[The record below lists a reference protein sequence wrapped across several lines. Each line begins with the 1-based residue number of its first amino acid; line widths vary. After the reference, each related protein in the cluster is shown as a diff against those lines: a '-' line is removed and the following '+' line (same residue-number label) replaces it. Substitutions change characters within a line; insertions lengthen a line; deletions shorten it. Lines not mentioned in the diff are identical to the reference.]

1 MKRYII
7 AGIILLF
14 LIVIKLQFFS
24 SAKGKDARADKK
36 KEKPPV
42 PVSVFVV
49 GHENIQNHLFCNGKV
64 LSNEQAEL
72 RTEASGKIN
81 YINLQEGKFVKAGT
95 LLLRLNAAEQQTQ
108 LEKVDAQ
115 LLFATAVE
123 FRRRQLLSTQSISK
137 EEYESTRRELHALK
151 ADSAFIQSQIAKKL
165 IYAPFDGVIGI
176 RNVSIGS
183 YITPDVI
190 VANIHQVDPIKI
202 EFSLPER
209 YAPLFKIGDAI
220 TFQTEGSGNTYKG
233 TINVLDPVVDQASGN
248 VRYRAWTR
256 NSKGDLLPG
265 SFARVELSLEEQ
277 PGTVFL
283 PTEAIVPVAKGKKV
297 FTIKDGVA
305 KEVIVTTGVR
315 TENYLQVLSG
325 IQPGDSVVIKGN
337 FQLKDK
343 AAVKIKRK

>member
-7 AGIILLF
+7 TGVVLLV
-14 LIVIKLQFFS
+14 LIVVKLQFFS
-24 SAKGKDARADKK
+24 SAKGKDARGDKK
-36 KEKPPV
+36 NKKPPV

-49 GHENIQNHLFCNGKV
+49 GHENIQNRLFCNGKV

-95 LLLRLNAAEQQTQ
+95 LLLRLNATEQQTQ
-108 LEKVDAQ
+108 LDKIDAQ
-115 LLFATAVE
+115 LTFATTVE
-123 FRRRQLLSTQSISK
+123 SRRKQLLTTQSISK
-137 EEYESTRRELHALK
+137 EEYESSKRELASLK
-151 ADSAFIQSQIAKKL
+151 ADSAFIQSQIEKKK
-165 IYAPFDGVIGI
+165 IYAPFDGMIGV

-190 VANIHQVDPIKI
+190 VANIHQVNPVKI

-209 YAPLFKIGDAI
+209 YAPLFKVGDAI
-220 TFQTEGSGNTYKG
+220 AFQTEGSANHYKG

-248 VRYRAWTR
+248 VRYRAWSGNAT
-256 NSKGDLLPG
+256 GELLPG
-265 SFARVELSLEEQ
+265 SFARVELLLDQEA
-277 PGTVFL
+277 GTVFV
-283 PTEAIVPVAKGKKV
+283 PTEAIVPVAKGKKI
-297 FTIKDGVA
+297 FTIKEGVA
-305 KEVIVTTGVR
+305 KETIVTTGVR

-325 IQPGDSVVIKGN
+325 IQPGDSVVVKGN

-343 AAVKIKRK
+343 APVKINRK